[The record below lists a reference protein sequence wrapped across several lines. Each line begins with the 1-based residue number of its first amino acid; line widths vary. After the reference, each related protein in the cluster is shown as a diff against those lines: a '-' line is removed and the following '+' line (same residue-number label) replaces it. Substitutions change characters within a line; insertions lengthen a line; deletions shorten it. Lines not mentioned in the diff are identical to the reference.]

1 MKSRLNLLSLV
12 AFVGVLVGL
21 YFALFYAG
29 TDTMQGHIQRI
40 FYLHLPAFFGSVLAF
55 VIALICGIAY
65 LTTRNTKW
73 DRISLSAIEVG
84 LMLTIVTLTTGS
96 IWARPTWN
104 TWWTDS
110 PRLTSTLIMALTY
123 AAYLF
128 LRQGFALPE
137 NQRKFA
143 AVYAILAF
151 STVIFTMVIVRV
163 RSDGIHPV
171 VIGKSPQNAQGG
183 FSMSDTM
190 RMALFVNMG
199 VWVFLVTPT
208 LIWWRV
214 RLEQL
219 RAKFKSVEPKAIAAE
234 GLQPAQ
240 I

>member
-1 MKSRLNLLSLV
+1 MKTKLGLLSFL
-12 AFVGVLVGL
+12 ALIAVLIGL
-21 YFALFYAG
+21 YFALVYAG
-29 TDTMQGHIQRI
+29 TDSIQGNIQRI
-40 FYLHLPAFFGSVLAF
+40 FYLHLPAFFGAVLGF
-55 VIALICGIAY
+55 GCALICGIAY

-73 DRISLSAIEVG
+73 DMISLSAIEVG
-84 LMLTIVTLTTGS
+84 LMLAIVTLASGS

-110 PRLTSTLIMALTY
+110 PRLSSTLIMALTY

-128 LRQGFALPE
+128 LRQGFILPE
-137 NQRKFA
+137 KQRKFA
-143 AVYAILAF
+143 AIYAILAF

-171 VIGKSPQNAQGG
+171 VIGSSPQNTQGG
-183 FSMSDTM
+183 FAMSDTM
-190 RMALFVNMG
+190 KAALFVNMG

-219 RAKFKSVEPKAIAAE
+219 HVQVKAPKTQFVSEPV
-234 GLQPAQ
+234 
-240 I
+240 